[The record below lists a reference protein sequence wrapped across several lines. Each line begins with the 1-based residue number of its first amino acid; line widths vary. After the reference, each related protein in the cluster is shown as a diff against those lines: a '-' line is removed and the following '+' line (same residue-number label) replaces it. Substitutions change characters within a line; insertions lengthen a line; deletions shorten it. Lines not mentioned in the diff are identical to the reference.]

1 VIIGLFI
8 LSWSSQIASRKNPSI
23 KSNMSMISLRLF
35 LIIFITAV
43 ATRVYSQSDDSVR
56 IAGYIEVSKKFEEQ
70 QPDSAVDLCNQ
81 GMKLA
86 ELHND
91 LRGQALLLLQ
101 LGRINGIHHHNDLGR
116 RFANEA
122 LSIFRSLRD
131 WKNIAVAYNELGLL
145 DGAGRISDATSELG
159 RSMQFYENMHDSS
172 GIAST
177 WLNLGAVYEKNGEI
191 EKALTWYLRALV
203 HYEHASRKPQEY
215 FLLLQN
221 ISRVYS
227 RKGDRQA
234 ALRYLEEG
242 LHNDNSPL
250 YRDTE
255 ITMLE
260 EEGQLLEASGKNA
273 GALVDFK
280 REFDSAKKYDNLEGE
295 AHALADIAGVLKKDN
310 AARSLEYLKKALGIA
325 QGLREPFLKA
335 NIYEAM
341 AGVYRQEK
349 NYKEAMAAL
358 DEHHRLLDSLLTSK
372 TNSDILALDTSY
384 QLEVSRE
391 RIDQL
396 TEVNKKEKTKR
407 KLSLIIVV
415 LVVGVLLALW
425 AYVRKMRRLNQR
437 LNESNE
443 VRDKLFSI
451 IGHDLKG
458 PAGNSVQVLE
468 LLEKGMLPAEQQSKM
483 VGELKK
489 QSAASYDLLNALF
502 EWGQAQLNGVKV
514 TAETFSAKAVIRKN
528 IGLLAPSAA
537 RKDILI
543 CDETP
548 EDAELYADP
557 NHFDFIIR
565 NLLSNAIKFTREQG
579 RIHIRRSFAD
589 GAVVYCVSD
598 TGIGISKEKQEA
610 FSKTGLPVV
619 FGTKGEKG
627 SGLGLLLI
635 KEFVTAGGGRIWLT
649 SKEGEGSD
657 FYVAFPAEEDGHR
670 HA

>member
-1 VIIGLFI
+1 
-8 LSWSSQIASRKNPSI
+8 
-23 KSNMSMISLRLF
+23 MISLRLF
-35 LIIFITAV
+35 LIILTTAV
-43 ATRVYSQSDDSVR
+43 AARVYSQSDDSIR
-56 IAGYIEVSKKFEEQ
+56 IVSCIESSKKFEEQ
-70 QPDSAVDLCNQ
+70 QPDSAVDICNQ

-86 ELHND
+86 EGHND

-101 LGRINGIHHHNDLGR
+101 LGRINGIHHHNDLAR

-131 WKNIAVAYNELGLL
+131 WKNIALTYNELGLL
-145 DGAGRISDATSELG
+145 DGSGSLTDATSELG
-159 RSMQFYENMHDSS
+159 RSMEFYENMHDSS

-177 WLNLGAVYEKNGEI
+177 WMNMGAVYEKNGET
-191 EKALTWYLRALV
+191 EKALSWYLRALV

-234 ALRYLEEG
+234 ALKYLEEG

-280 REFDSAKKYDNLEGE
+280 REFDSAKKYDNLEGQ

-325 QGLREPFLKA
+325 QGLKEPFLKA

-396 TEVNKKEKTKR
+396 TEVNKKEKTR
-407 KLSLIIVV
+407 RNLSMVIVV
-415 LVVGVLLALW
+415 LVLLVLFALW
-425 AYVRKMRRLNQR
+425 GYVRKMRRLNQQ
-437 LNESNE
+437 LNQSNQ

-458 PAGNSVQVLE
+458 PAGNSVQALE
-468 LLEKGMLPAEQQSKM
+468 LLEKGVLPAEQQGRL
-483 VGELKK
+483 VNQLKK
-489 QSAASYDLLNALF
+489 QSAASFDLLNALF

-514 TAETFSAKAVIRKN
+514 SPERFSAKDVVRKN
-528 IGLLAPSAA
+528 IGLLGPSAA
-537 RKDILI
+537 RKDIVI

-548 EDAELYADP
+548 EEVTLFADP

-579 RIHIRRSFAD
+579 RIVIRQSLAD
-589 GAVVYCVSD
+589 GSVVFSVAD

-610 FSKTGLPVV
+610 FLKTGLPVV

-627 SGLGLLLI
+627 SGLGLMLI

-649 SKEGEGSD
+649 SKEGEGSA
-657 FYVAFPAEEDGHR
+657 FYVSFPAAEGGHR
-670 HA
+670 RA